1 MDVKKTVL
9 ITGGTSGIGLAAAE
23 IFLEN
28 GWRAVI
34 VGRDVGRGNCAVR
47 MLKKHSEDVMFVSG
61 DVRTCDGC
69 KDIVEKAI
77 SAGSRIDFLV
87 SSAGIYFEKGIME
100 MSESDYD
107 DIMSVN
113 VRGTYFMAQAAIPEL
128 RRHQGASIV
137 NIASDAGLHGNY
149 LCTAYCASK
158 GAVVLFTKAL
168 ALELAPQIRVNCVCP
183 GDIMTPLTKQQL
195 GVAGDRDKALDEMAS
210 VYPMHRIGKARE
222 AAAAIWY
229 LASDDAG
236 FITGTS
242 ISVDGGITA

>member
-77 SAGSRIDFLV
+77 SAGSRIDCLV

-128 RRHQGASIV
+128 RRHQGASLISLLMQGFMAIIYV
-137 NIASDAGLHGNY
+137 RLTVHQRGQWCFLRRHLH
-149 LCTAYCASK
+149 LS
-158 GAVVLFTKAL
+158 LH
-168 ALELAPQIRVNCVCP
+168 
-183 GDIMTPLTKQQL
+183 
-195 GVAGDRDKALDEMAS
+195 
-210 VYPMHRIGKARE
+210 HR
-222 AAAAIWY
+222 Y
-229 LASDDAG
+229 
-236 FITGTS
+236 
-242 ISVDGGITA
+242 V